1 MIQSLLRV
9 HQGLRTLQEASNPDG
24 VTVAR
29 QEIISDITTLSWLD
43 IFKYLL
49 DRLEDLI
56 DSYLTPWTT
65 VSVGSHIFSFGH
77 GKAFIPLGYTLPMGI
92 TRQTYFGMLL
102 RPVWWDYNRFS
113 YTIVRND
120 YLFPPRLDFMDIIGQ
135 QQGFMVGFFGLHLN
149 ILRPGLPDTHL
160 FLGRALLVVN
170 KDLMF

>member
-1 MIQSLLRV
+1 
-9 HQGLRTLQEASNPDG
+9 
-24 VTVAR
+24 VAQ
-29 QEIISDITTLSWLD
+29 QEIIRDITALSWLD

-92 TRQTYFGMLL
+92 THQTYFGMLL

-113 YTIVRND
+113 YTIVRNEH
-120 YLFPPRLDFMDIIGQ
+120 LFPPRLDFMDTIGQ

-149 ILRPGLPDTHL
+149 ILRPGLPDAHL
-160 FLGRALLVVN
+160 FIGRALVVVN